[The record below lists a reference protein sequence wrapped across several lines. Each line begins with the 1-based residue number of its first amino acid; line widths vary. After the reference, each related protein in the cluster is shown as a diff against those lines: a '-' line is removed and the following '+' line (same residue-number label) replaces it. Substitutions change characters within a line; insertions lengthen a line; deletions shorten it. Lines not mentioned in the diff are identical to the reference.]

1 MAVDTKI
8 EAIRCLSRGDAGDVA
23 VVHGLLQ
30 AAFGSTP
37 LEPRPPPICDWL
49 MRHIGVD
56 IDARHQS
63 AAEAETA
70 GYRIVVDPVLRCFRS
85 VEGFDPIRA

>member
-1 MAVDTKI
+1 
-8 EAIRCLSRGDAGDVA
+8 
-23 VVHGLLQ
+23 
-30 AAFGSTP
+30 
-37 LEPRPPPICDWL
+37 

-70 GYRIVVDPVLRCFRS
+70 GYRIVVDPVLRCFRC